1 MKSILVL
8 YFSGVGSTKK
18 VAEIIC
24 SQLLQSCKV
33 DIFSIE
39 SREIPDLNNYDAL
52 VIGTPTYHA
61 APAKIMMSYLDIL
74 PPLTKKTPAFI
85 YNTRGLCSL
94 NTNRTLAKKLQ
105 KKNIAT
111 IIDRA
116 YRSPAS
122 DGSILAPFIKRFFEF
137 EKDIYKKINRDCV
150 EFIGLLNSDS
160 LLKPYIPRFQ
170 IGSIINAPNKAAG
183 QFFTLKVHLHK
194 EKCIKCGYCIKQC
207 PHSAFS
213 KGSKDYP
220 LFNSKKCENCYRCV
234 HHCPHLAL
242 SLRKRKELK
251 KSLSKSF

>member
-1 MKSILVL
+1 LKSILVL

-18 VAEIIC
+18 VAELIY

-39 SREIPDLNNYDAL
+39 SRDIPNINNYDAL
-52 VIGTPTYHA
+52 VVGTPTYHA
-61 APAKIMMSYLDIL
+61 APAKVMMSYLDAL
-74 PPLTKKTPAFI
+74 PPLTKKIPAFI

-94 NTNRTLAKKLQ
+94 NTNRILAKKLEE
-105 KKNIAT
+105 KNIVT
-111 IIDRA
+111 IIDKA

-137 EKDIYKKINRDCV
+137 EKDIYKKINCDCA
-150 EFIGLLNSDS
+150 EFIGLLKADS
-160 LLKPYIPRFQ
+160 PKPYIPRFQ
-170 IGSIINAPNKAAG
+170 FGSIVNAPNKAAG
-183 QFFTLKVHLHK
+183 LFFTLKIHLHK
-194 EKCIKCGYCIKQC
+194 GKCNKCGYCIKQC

-213 KGSKDYP
+213 IGLNDYP